1 MMICADLSGR
11 VGINCRQSAVYIM
24 SAVAT
29 VATGEATVAAGTT
42 GTTGATGATGA
53 TTTFLTSFGIL

>member
-29 VATGEATVAAGTT
+29 VATGEATVVVATVAA
-42 GTTGATGATGA
+42 GA

>member
-29 VATGEATVAAGTT
+29 VATGEATVAAGE
-42 GTTGATGATGA
+42 ATGA